1 MIGTI
6 ANIARPL
13 CLCQTKK
20 RGVISMGYDQAW
32 DSLKIWAKGRGDD
45 ELLRRMEELEWDHN
59 LEEGE

>member
-1 MIGTI
+1 
-6 ANIARPL
+6 
-13 CLCQTKK
+13 
-20 RGVISMGYDQAW
+20 MGYDQAW